1 MGYFTK
7 MYFNHGNEYVIYNS
21 EWDEVHRTNSRE
33 ENRLEMERLTGDSY
47 AQENVMEKI
56 VTIKATEREI
66 LDIINDHF
74 GLEEDSIVALEE
86 LANQVW
92 CVNVRASD
100 ADEDDMERI
109 LAGNAQFMVNSMLDQ
124 LALVGKLEDGNY
136 QIDCTW

>member
-1 MGYFTK
+1 
-7 MYFNHGNEYVIYNS
+7 
-21 EWDEVHRTNSRE
+21 
-33 ENRLEMERLTGDSY
+33 
-47 AQENVMEKI
+47 MEKI

-100 ADEDDMERI
+100 ADENDMERI

>member
-1 MGYFTK
+1 
-7 MYFNHGNEYVIYNS
+7 
-21 EWDEVHRTNSRE
+21 
-33 ENRLEMERLTGDSY
+33 
-47 AQENVMEKI
+47 MEKI
-56 VTIKATEREI
+56 VTIKTTEREI